1 MVTPCPY
8 RIPCV
13 LRQELSVLPDAPQAP
28 AIASRSCSTRPCVRL
43 YLDARSERVVIDG
56 CCGGSTLTKRQ
67 CPAFHALAQRRVAP
81 RRAREGGV
89 ADDSKGDGGEGKD
102 GAQSIANHFVFGGLG
117 RVKSLSLRTL
127 RDCLRQISRATSP
140 RSLCTAG
147 RYRAPASPLW
157 RRRYFAPVFRN
168 ARRL

>member
-1 MVTPCPY
+1 MWLHLVRTEY
-8 RIPCV
+8 RAV

-28 AIASRSCSTRPCVRL
+28 SQAGHAVRVTLRLSTPAL
-43 YLDARSERVVIDG
+43 ERVVIDG

-168 ARRL
+168 ARLL

>member
-1 MVTPCPY
+1 MWLHLVRTEY
-8 RIPCV
+8 RAV

-28 AIASRSCSTRPCVRL
+28 SQAGHAVRVTLRLSTPAL
-43 YLDARSERVVIDG
+43 ERVVIDG

-147 RYRAPASPLW
+147 RCRAPASPLW

-168 ARRL
+168 ARLL